1 VIRFR
6 DRSIKQKLT
15 IIVALTSG
23 AALLLAC
30 AAVIGY
36 ERMAGRATMA
46 RELGT
51 LAEIIGANT
60 TAALAFHDPK
70 AAAETLGTLTTQRQ
84 ITAAAV
90 YAAGGALVAS
100 YRRPVGGGPVPPQAP
115 PDGEPVWGGGRLTL
129 VRPIH
134 LEGERLGTLWLEAD
148 LQEMQ
153 ARFLRYLAIVGA
165 VMLGA
170 AAVAMLISA
179 RLQRFITRPIGHL
192 AETAR
197 LVAEERNFAV
207 RAVRFGRDDVGV
219 LIDAFNEMLAQIQKR
234 DRALQAAHDALEAR
248 VQERTRELRESEMV
262 LRSFYDS
269 APLMMGVVEIVGD
282 DVVHISDNAASA
294 AFFGLTPALMRGRRG
309 SDVGCPEDLL
319 GLCIRSFRESART
332 GSPERFEYAHRT
344 ATDATR
350 WLSATVCRIP
360 QDSGSPERFCYVIE
374 DATERKQA
382 QAELEKAKDAAVAA
396 SNAKSEFL
404 ANMSH
409 EIRTPLNGVIGMT
422 DLLRETDLTAEQREY
437 LEMVH
442 TSGESLLAVI
452 NDILDFSKIEAGRL
466 DLDPIGFRLRDSL
479 GETMKGLALRAQS
492 KGLELACHVVAD
504 VPDAVIG
511 DPSRLRQVLVN
522 LVGNAIKF
530 TEKGEVVVR
539 VAKESIWE
547 GGCELH
553 FTVQDTGIGI
563 PRDKLANVFEAFT
576 QADGSTTRKYGGTG
590 LGLTISSKL
599 VEMMGG
605 RLWAN
610 SQPGAGSTFHF
621 LLRLGLQAGQ
631 AVLLQ
636 PETAVSLAGVRVLVI
651 DDNRTNRWI
660 LEEIL
665 TSWGLRPVA
674 AGSGEEA
681 LEAVAESRRNA
692 DPFRIAIVDVNM
704 PGMDGFE
711 VAARMRA
718 EDPGGRTSILLLTS
732 AGRRGDAARCRDLG
746 VEGYITKPVN
756 QSDLLD
762 ALMTVLGA
770 ADQESAP
777 RQPLVTRHS
786 IREERRRLRVLLVED
801 NAVNRRVASGL
812 LEKRNYEALLAA
824 NGREALEIFEREAV
838 DAVLMDIQMPVMGGL
853 EATACIREREKA
865 TGGHVPIIAMTA
877 HAMKGD
883 RERCLRAGMDDYVSK
898 PVRPSELYAALER
911 AVPRGAPGERRAPA
925 DAFPVASA
933 EEAAPP
939 ENAPETGSVI
949 DRGRLLAR
957 LEGDTGLLEEIVRLY
972 HVTCPQLLIELRAAA
987 AARDGQALLRSAH
1000 TLKGMV
1006 DNFGLASVTQAL
1018 VALEAMAR
1026 EGRLDGLETALE
1038 AAIREVGRLDEA
1050 LAGLLRPDAA

>member
-1 VIRFR
+1 MIRFH

-23 AALLLAC
+23 AALILAC
-30 AAVIGY
+30 ATVIGY

-46 RELGT
+46 RELTT

-60 TAALAFHDPK
+60 TAALAFNDPK
-70 AAAETLGTLTTQRQ
+70 AADETLASLTTQRQ

-90 YAAGGALVAS
+90 YSRDGVLVAA
-100 YRRPVGGGPVPPQAP
+100 YRRPVGGGPVPPEAP
-115 PDGEPVWGGGRLTL
+115 RDGEPLWGGGRLTL
-129 VRPIH
+129 ARSVQ
-134 LEGERLGTLWLEAD
+134 LEGERLGTLWMEAD
-148 LQEMQ
+148 LAEMQ
-153 ARFLRYLAIVGA
+153 ARFARYLAIVGA
-165 VMLGA
+165 VMLVA

-197 LVAEERNFAV
+197 LVAEERNFSV

-234 DRALQAAHDALEAR
+234 DWALQAAHDALEAR

-269 APLMMGVVEIVGD
+269 TPLMMGVVEIAGD

-309 SDVGCPEDLL
+309 SDIGCPEDLL
-319 GLCIRSFRESART
+319 VLCIGHFRESART
-332 GSPERFEYAHRT
+332 GRPERFVYAHRSPQG
-344 ATDATR
+344 TR
-350 WLSATVCRIP
+350 WLSATACRIP
-360 QDSGSPERFCYVIE
+360 QDTEGPERFCYVIE

-382 QAELEKAKDAAVAA
+382 EAELQTAKDAAVAA
-396 SNAKSEFL
+396 SKAKSEFL

-422 DLLRETDLTAEQREY
+422 ELLRESELTAEQREY

-492 KGLELACHVVAD
+492 KSLELACHIAAD

-530 TEKGEVVVR
+530 TEQGEVVVQ
-539 VAKESIWE
+539 VARESTWE

-553 FTVQDTGIGI
+553 FSVQDTGIGI
-563 PRDKLANVFEAFT
+563 PRNKLTTVFEAFT
-576 QADGSTTRKYGGTG
+576 QADGSTTRRYGGTG
-590 LGLTISSKL
+590 LGLTISTKL

-605 RLWAN
+605 RLWVD
-610 SQPGAGSTFHF
+610 SEPGVGSTFHF
-621 LLRLGLQAGQ
+621 LLRLGLQAGHT
-631 AVLLQ
+631 VLLQ
-636 PETAVSLAGVRVLVI
+636 PETAVSLAGVRVLVV

-665 TSWGLRPVA
+665 ASWGLRPTTA
-674 AGSGEEA
+674 DSGETG
-681 LEAVAESRRNA
+681 LMAVAESRRES
-692 DPFRIAIVDVNM
+692 DPFRIAILDVNM

-711 VAARMRA
+711 VAARVRA
-718 EDPGGRTSILLLTS
+718 EDPEGRTTILLLTS
-732 AGRRGDAARCRDLG
+732 AGRRGDAARCRDLRI
-746 VEGYITKPVN
+746 EGYITKPVN

-770 ADQESAP
+770 ADQATAP
-777 RQPLVTRHS
+777 RQSLVTRHS

-812 LEKRNYEALLAA
+812 LEKRNYEALVAT
-824 NGREALEIFEREAV
+824 NGREALEMLERVAI
-838 DAVLMDIQMPVMGGL
+838 DAVLMDVQMPVMGGL
-853 EATACIREREKA
+853 EATASIREREKA

-898 PVRPSELYAALER
+898 PVKPSELYAALER
-911 AVPRGAPGERRAPA
+911 AVPRGPA
-925 DAFPVASA
+925 ATPSDAA
-933 EEAAPP
+933 EAAPAGSGA
-939 ENAPETGSVI
+939 ETGRFEAAPESGSVI
-949 DRGRLLAR
+949 DRGRLLDR
-957 LEGDTGLLEEIVRLY
+957 LEGDATLLEEIVRLY
-972 HVTCPQLLIELRAAA
+972 HETCPQLMLELRAAA
-987 AARDGQALLRSAH
+987 AMRDSQALCRAAH

-1006 DNFGLASVTQAL
+1006 DNFGLPAVTRAFL
-1018 VALEAMAR
+1018 ALESIGR
-1026 EGRLDGLETALE
+1026 EGRLDGLDAALETAT
-1038 AAIREVGRLDEA
+1038 REIARLDEA
-1050 LAGLLRPDAA
+1050 LDRLMRSNAA